1 MKPGRLVLRDA
12 RPADRQAVFEFTRKT
27 WGDYGDFIPRVW
39 SRWIRDRG
47 GRFIA
52 AELDG
57 KAVGIAKITDFGGG
71 EFWLEGLRVSP
82 RHRHHGIARAI
93 NVEVLS
99 SLARMKPRAVRYC
112 TGYSNWASRHIGGVF
127 GFEIAARLRFYWLKS
142 RKGSLRGEFAKVAE
156 TREIYDFMRGS
167 RYLRLTAGLVG
178 EGWIL
183 RELSPERLRRRIKAR
198 EVMVVRR
205 GGRLAGVGVY
215 ALGANDQDLTLGF
228 VDGDPASIRLLARNC
243 LYLGAARGVEA
254 CSISVPTR
262 YFPRV
267 LAAAGLKPD
276 ESMGQLVL
284 QLTRPQA
291 LRKRARP
298 RAGR

>member
-1 MKPGRLVLRDA
+1 MRDA
-12 RPADRQAVFEFTRKT
+12 RPGDRQAVFEFTQKT

-39 SRWIRDRG
+39 NRWIRDRG

-99 SLARMKPRAVRYC
+99 SLARMGPRAVRYC

-127 GFEIAARLRFYWLKS
+127 GFEIAARMRFYWLKS
-142 RKGSLRGEFAKVAE
+142 RKGSLRGEAA
-156 TREIYDFMRGS
+156 TLRDAREIYDFMRGS
-167 RYLRLTAGLVG
+167 RYLRLSAGLVG
-178 EGWIL
+178 EGWIF
-183 RELSPERLRRRIKAR
+183 RELSPERLRRRIRAGD
-198 EVMVVRR
+198 VMAVRR

-215 ALGANDQDLTLGF
+215 ALGVNDQDLTLGF
-228 VDGDPASIRLLARNC
+228 VDGDPASIGMLARNC

-262 YFPRV
+262 YFPKV
-267 LAAAGLKPD
+267 LEAAGLKPE

-284 QLTRPQA
+284 QLARPLA
-291 LRKRARP
+291 LRRRVRA
-298 RAGR
+298 